1 VYKSIVHCCVLVLP
15 CLANISYAE
24 ELPDFS
30 AASFKLSGYLESY
43 YSKDFNDP
51 GRQKR
56 PSFIYSYNQDD
67 SLQINLALIKA
78 DITSSHFRAH
88 LGVASGT
95 YMQANYAAENRTL
108 QHLYEANLGIK
119 LSDQHDLWLDVG
131 VMPAHIGFES
141 AIGAENWTLTRSM
154 MADNSPYFETGAK
167 LSYTSTDG
175 KWYVSGLLINGW
187 QRIHRPDG
195 NTTPALGHQI
205 TYRPSDRL
213 TINSSSFIGNDK
225 SDADRQMRY
234 FHNLYAQLQLD
245 DRWSMLAALDV
256 GAEQRL
262 DDRGRYNVWY
272 SPNLIFRYRYS
283 DQLSFAARAEYY
295 QDKQGVI
302 VSTETPNGFKTQG
315 YSVNMDY
322 QLHPSVL
329 LRAELR
335 QFISKDRI
343 FLKDDNDFSSRS
355 LMATT
360 ALAISF

>member
-1 VYKSIVHCCVLVLP
+1 MNKFIIHYCLLALP
-15 CLANISYAE
+15 FMANESFSK
-24 ELPDFS
+24 ELQDFD
-30 AASFKLSGYLESY
+30 ATKFKVSGYFESY
-43 YSKDFNDP
+43 YSKDLNDP
-51 GRQKR
+51 SLQKR

-78 DITSSHFRAH
+78 DITSSNFRAH

-95 YMQANYAAENRTL
+95 YMKANYVAENRAL
-108 QHLYEANLGIK
+108 QHLYEANVGFK
-119 LSDQHDLWLDVG
+119 LSDQHDIWLDVG
-131 VMPAHIGFES
+131 VMPSHIGFES

-175 KWYVSGLLINGW
+175 KWYASGLLLNGW

-195 NTTPALGHQI
+195 NTTPALGHQV
-205 TYRPSDRL
+205 TYRPNDKL

-234 FHNLYAQLQLD
+234 FHNLYAQVQLND
-245 DRWSMLAALDV
+245 DWSMLTGIDV

-283 DQLSFAARAEYY
+283 DRLSIAARAEYY

-302 VSTETPNGFKTQG
+302 VSSDTPNGFKTQG

-322 QLHPSVL
+322 QIHPSVL

>member
-1 VYKSIVHCCVLVLP
+1 VNKSIIHCCALALP
-15 CLANISYAE
+15 LLASDGYSE

-30 AASFKLSGYLESY
+30 AAIFKVGGYLESY
-43 YSKDFNDP
+43 FSKDFNDP
-51 GRQKR
+51 AVQKR
-56 PSFIYSYNQDD
+56 PAFIYSYNQDD

-78 DITSSHFRAH
+78 DITASHFRAH

-95 YMQANYAAENRTL
+95 YMKANYAAENRTL
-108 QHLYEANLGIK
+108 QHLYEANVGVK
-119 LSDQHDLWLDVG
+119 LSDAQDIWLDVG
-131 VMPAHIGFES
+131 VMPSHIGFES
-141 AIGAENWTLTRSM
+141 AIGADNWTLTRSM
-154 MADNSPYFETGAK
+154 MADNSPYFETGAR
-167 LSYTSTDG
+167 LSYTSADG
-175 KWYVSGLLINGW
+175 KWYVSGLLVNGW

-195 NTTPALGHQI
+195 NTTPSLGHQI
-205 TYRPSDRL
+205 TYRPSDKL

-234 FHNLYAQLQLD
+234 FHNLYAQVKLD
-245 DRWSMLAALDV
+245 DHWAVLAGLDV

-283 DQLSFAARAEYY
+283 DQLSMAARAEYY
-295 QDKQGVI
+295 QDKQRVI
-302 VSTETPNGFKTQG
+302 VSTDTPNGFRTQG

-322 QLHPSVL
+322 QLYPSIL

-360 ALAISF
+360 SLSVSF

>member
-1 VYKSIVHCCVLVLP
+1 MYKSIIHCCVLVLP
-15 CLANISYAE
+15 CLANVSYAE
-24 ELPDFS
+24 ESQDFS
-30 AASFKLSGYLESY
+30 AASFKVSGYLESY

-51 GRQKR
+51 SVQKR

-78 DITSSHFRAH
+78 DITASHFRAH

-95 YMQANYAAENRTL
+95 YMKANYAAETRTL
-108 QHLYEANLGIK
+108 QHIYEANVGLK
-119 LSDQHDLWLDVG
+119 LSDQQDVWLDVG

-154 MADNSPYFETGAK
+154 MADNSPYFETGAR
-167 LSYTSTDG
+167 LSYTSQDG
-175 KWYVSGLLINGW
+175 KWYASGLLLNGW

-205 TYRPSDRL
+205 TYKPTDKL

-234 FHNLYAQLQLD
+234 FHNLYAQLQLND
-245 DRWSMLAALDV
+245 DWSMLAALDV
-256 GAEQRL
+256 GAEQKL
-262 DDRGRYNVWY
+262 DERGRYNVWY

-283 DQLSFAARAEYY
+283 NRLSFAARAEYY

-322 QLHPSVL
+322 QLYPSVL
-329 LRAELR
+329 LRTELR
-335 QFISKDRI
+335 QFISSERI
-343 FLKDDNDFSSRS
+343 FLKHDNDFSSRS